1 MKVIS
6 ISELYLMSES
16 VEAVKKM
23 FYKIVDSYKET
34 KRPLIIIKGSVQ
46 ATTDSK
52 DSEQVKVALGILE
65 EHKFGFIRITGSLFD
80 NFSLSTQPKLF

>member
-23 FYKIVDSYKET
+23 FYKMVNFYDKAE
-34 KRPLIIIKGSVQ
+34 RPLVIIKGT
-46 ATTDSK
+46 APLTTDNR
-52 DSEQVKVALGILE
+52 DSEQVKVAVGILE
-65 EHKFGFIRITGSLFD
+65 EHKFGFIRIRGSLFE
-80 NFSLSTQPKLF
+80 NFSLVAYRD

>member
-1 MKVIS
+1 
-6 ISELYLMSES
+6 MSES

-23 FYKIVDSYKET
+23 FYKIVNFYKET
-34 KRPLIIIKGSVQ
+34 ERPLIIIKGSVQ
-46 ATTDSK
+46 AATDSK

-80 NFSLSTQPKLF
+80 NFSLFVCPD

>member
-23 FYKIVDSYKET
+23 FYKIVNSYKET
-34 KRPLIIIKGSVQ
+34 ERPLIIIKGSVQ

-80 NFSLSTQPKLF
+80 NFSLFVCPD